1 MIIAVDFDGTI
12 VEHKYPEIGKEKPF
26 AIQTLKRL
34 QSERHM
40 LILWTVREGKL
51 LDEAVDFCRKRGL
64 EFYAVNANNPDE
76 QKKDS
81 QSTPCRKL
89 RADMYIDDCN
99 IGKLPDWGAI
109 YHRQTARLGCHIR
122 NGTPP
127 LELRTISE
135 RDAPHGNTREEFFLE
150 TNTRE
155 MTPHVYNR

>member
-89 RADMYIDDCN
+89 RADLYIDDCN

-109 YHRQTARLGCHIR
+109 YEMVHHHWSYEQYLTEMHRTSIPEKDSFWKRMLGK
-122 NGTPP
+122 
-127 LELRTISE
+127 
-135 RDAPHGNTREEFFLE
+135 
-150 TNTRE
+150 
-155 MTPHVYNR
+155 

>member
-109 YHRQTARLGCHIR
+109 YEMVHHHWSYEQYLNEMHHTATPEKDSFWKRILGK
-122 NGTPP
+122 
-127 LELRTISE
+127 
-135 RDAPHGNTREEFFLE
+135 
-150 TNTRE
+150 
-155 MTPHVYNR
+155 

>member
-109 YHRQTARLGCHIR
+109 YEMVHHRWSYEQYLNEMHRTATPEKDSFWKRILGK
-122 NGTPP
+122 
-127 LELRTISE
+127 
-135 RDAPHGNTREEFFLE
+135 
-150 TNTRE
+150 
-155 MTPHVYNR
+155 

>member
-34 QSERHM
+34 QAERHM

-89 RADMYIDDCN
+89 RADLYIDDCN

-109 YHRQTARLGCHIR
+109 YEMVHHRWSYEQYLS
-122 NGTPP
+122 TPP
-127 LELRTISE
+127 LELRTISDG
-135 RDAPHGNTREEFFLE
+135 DASHVNT
-150 TNTRE
+150 
-155 MTPHVYNR
+155 

>member
-109 YHRQTARLGCHIR
+109 YEMVHHRWSYEQYLNEMHHTATPEKNSFWKRILGK
-122 NGTPP
+122 
-127 LELRTISE
+127 
-135 RDAPHGNTREEFFLE
+135 
-150 TNTRE
+150 
-155 MTPHVYNR
+155 

>member
-76 QKKDS
+76 QKKDN
-81 QSTPCRKL
+81 QTTPCRKL
-89 RADMYIDDCN
+89 RADLYIDDCN

-109 YHRQTARLGCHIR
+109 YEMVHHRWSYEQYLNEMHHTATPEKDSFWKRILGK
-122 NGTPP
+122 
-127 LELRTISE
+127 
-135 RDAPHGNTREEFFLE
+135 
-150 TNTRE
+150 
-155 MTPHVYNR
+155 

>member
-89 RADMYIDDCN
+89 RADLYIDDCN

-109 YHRQTARLGCHIR
+109 YEMVHHHWSYEQYLNEMHHTATPEKDSFWKRILGK
-122 NGTPP
+122 
-127 LELRTISE
+127 
-135 RDAPHGNTREEFFLE
+135 
-150 TNTRE
+150 
-155 MTPHVYNR
+155 

>member
-34 QSERHM
+34 QAERHM

-89 RADMYIDDCN
+89 RADLYIDDCN

-109 YHRQTARLGCHIR
+109 YEMVHHRWSYEQYLNEMHHTATPKKDSFWKRILGK
-122 NGTPP
+122 
-127 LELRTISE
+127 
-135 RDAPHGNTREEFFLE
+135 
-150 TNTRE
+150 
-155 MTPHVYNR
+155 